1 MAGVTKNLMVRA
13 GADFS
18 AITDQSKKASKSMRD
33 MESSVGKSCRGMQKA
48 VAGFKK
54 AFTFA
59 AVVYA
64 AKRVYQAATDAAEAY
79 DQQAEAEMKLARV
92 MRNTMGAANGEIQSI
107 LDLASAQQRLGV
119 IGDEVQLAGAQELA
133 TYLSMSSTL
142 QTLIPVMNDMAVQQ
156 HGYNVTAEQ
165 TTAIATMLGKVMNGQ
180 VGALSRYGYTFS
192 AAQEQILKY
201 GNEAQRAAVL
211 AEVVEQS
218 VGGMNRALA
227 QTPTGRMKQ
236 LSNTLGDVKEQF
248 GQAVRTIGVLF
259 IPLLNKV
266 ADILAAVATLA
277 NRVAQSFANVFGGG
291 QGAGSEWKYIP
302 GGVGEIADGYD
313 DVADGID
320 SAAESTEDLTKATK
334 KAEEEAEK
342 LRTLADFDQLHVL
355 AFPET
360 ATDDET
366 TTPTPGASPS
376 TGYTPPSIQQNGMLD
391 DGSGNETIG
400 WLEKLLDK
408 VKEKWNE
415 FKEGLDLSK
424 LKDAFTNL
432 KDALTPIVKGIGA
445 GLVWLWENALKP
457 LATWTINELAPRQV
471 DALANAFRVLYDIFK
486 LLEPILTAIWPI
498 LKWMSEIAAFAVT
511 TAIDQLNQVLEA
523 LHSVLSGTTDGVGFL
538 VDALGAAGAGGLL
551 ATLASGSSIV
561 GGFGTALTG
570 TMVPALGAGTAAA
583 GGAAAG
589 AAGLLGPIAAVI
601 AIVTALGIAIYECC
615 KHWDEIREAAAKT
628 WQQITKAWDGAG
640 EWFRNSVW
648 EPIKAWGDQS
658 WSDAQDAAARA
669 RDHILQVWTG
679 VDDWFHVSVWEPI
692 RSWAAEAWDR
702 INLTVEN
709 ARDWTQRTWAGAGEW
724 FHTSVWDPV
733 RSRAAEAWAGIDL
746 IVSNAR
752 GWTQRTWAGAGEWF
766 RNSVWDPV
774 RSRAAEAWAGIDL
787 TVSNASDWTQR
798 AWAGASE
805 WFQVRVWD
813 PVKKWAADAWEKV
826 GEGSDKTGTDTA
838 VKWFQV
844 GTYLSE
850 QMQSVR
856 STAEQAWQGVQT
868 TSATAADAIKT
879 AFSTAWDGITQI
891 WQAAGDWFSGS
902 VFGTIVDGAA
912 GAVENVLGF
921 FSDMASSVAET
932 ISSIGGWLSDL
943 ASAASDMF
951 SGMVSFN
958 FNIPFL
964 ADGAVIPPNRKFT
977 AVLGDQHSGM
987 NIETPE
993 RLLRQIMRQEIA
1005 PVRGLRGS
1013 AGDTLS
1019 EAISDGNTNGML
1031 LGVLDEI
1038 LDAVIAGHDI
1048 ILDETNVGK
1057 SMRRIM
1063 REQDRIAGTARI

>member
-18 AITDQSKKASKSMRD
+18 AITDQSKKASKSMRS
-33 MESSVGKSCRGMQKA
+33 MESSVGKSCRAMEKA

-64 AKRVYQAATDAAEAY
+64 AKRAYQAATDAAEAY

-366 TTPTPGASPS
+366 TTPTPGASPG

-391 DGSGNETIG
+391 EPFQPGEGIK
-400 WLEKLLDK
+400 WLEDILQ
-408 VKEKWNE
+408 
-415 FKEGLDLSK
+415 K
-424 LKDAFTNL
+424 LKDAWSE
-432 KDALTPIVKGIGA
+432 IGA
-445 GLVWLWENALKP
+445 FRDRV
-457 LATWTINELAPRQV
+457 V
-471 DALANAFRVLYDIFK
+471 DAVEGLKERLAAFKDRIVSGWEDFQQKLSNAFGFAAAAVAFGALIDKLIAMANA
-486 LLEPILTAIWPI
+486 
-498 LKWMSEIAAFAVT
+498 
-511 TAIDQLNQVLEA
+511 
-523 LHSVLSGTTDGVGFL
+523 
-538 VDALGAAGAGGLL
+538 AAGAKAALEAISLTRLLSSLAAATGACEALTLALSAGGTAGLL
-551 ATLASGSSIV
+551 
-561 GGFGTALTG
+561 
-570 TMVPALGAGTAAA
+570 GAFSAAA
-583 GGAAAG
+583 GGAGLLVDALQG
-589 AAGLLGPIAAVI
+589 AAGLLGAFGGASTGAGLLWRGRTACHAGKRQLHCRGLRHGPDRDDGPRPGRGYRGSRRGSCRRRRAARPDC
-601 AIVTALGIAIYECC
+601 GCDR
-615 KHWDEIREAAAKT
+615 HR
-628 WQQITKAWDGAG
+628 DGAG
-640 EWFRNSVW
+640 YC
-648 EPIKAWGDQS
+648 
-658 WSDAQDAAARA
+658 
-669 RDHILQVWTG
+669 
-679 VDDWFHVSVWEPI
+679 
-692 RSWAAEAWDR
+692 
-702 INLTVEN
+702 
-709 ARDWTQRTWAGAGEW
+709 
-724 FHTSVWDPV
+724 
-733 RSRAAEAWAGIDL
+733 DL
-746 IVSNAR
+746 
-752 GWTQRTWAGAGEWF
+752 
-766 RNSVWDPV
+766 
-774 RSRAAEAWAGIDL
+774 
-787 TVSNASDWTQR
+787 
-798 AWAGASE
+798 
-805 WFQVRVWD
+805 
-813 PVKKWAADAWEKV
+813 
-826 GEGSDKTGTDTA
+826 
-838 VKWFQV
+838 
-844 GTYLSE
+844 
-850 QMQSVR
+850 
-856 STAEQAWQGVQT
+856 
-868 TSATAADAIKT
+868 
-879 AFSTAWDGITQI
+879 
-891 WQAAGDWFSGS
+891 
-902 VFGTIVDGAA
+902 
-912 GAVENVLGF
+912 
-921 FSDMASSVAET
+921 
-932 ISSIGGWLSDL
+932 
-943 ASAASDMF
+943 
-951 SGMVSFN
+951 
-958 FNIPFL
+958 
-964 ADGAVIPPNRKFT
+964 
-977 AVLGDQHSGM
+977 
-987 NIETPE
+987 
-993 RLLRQIMRQEIA
+993 
-1005 PVRGLRGS
+1005 
-1013 AGDTLS
+1013 
-1019 EAISDGNTNGML
+1019 
-1031 LGVLDEI
+1031 
-1038 LDAVIAGHDI
+1038 
-1048 ILDETNVGK
+1048 
-1057 SMRRIM
+1057 
-1063 REQDRIAGTARI
+1063 